1 MEMDDSVYLLY
12 ADDVVVGVYRDA
24 MLADKDMVLCRQG
37 DMHEGRTP
45 AKYYVRRMSIIR
57 EV

>member
-1 MEMDDSVYLLY
+1 MDDSVYLLY

-24 MLADKDMVLCRQG
+24 MLADQDMVLCKQG
-37 DMHEGRTP
+37 DTIAGRFGVQ
-45 AKYYVRRMSIIR
+45 YFVRRMSIIK

>member
-1 MEMDDSVYLLY
+1 MGDSVYLLY

-24 MLADKDMVLCRQG
+24 TLADKDMVLCIQG
-37 DMHEGRTP
+37 DKHGGGTP
-45 AKYYVRRMSIIR
+45 AKYYVKRMSIIT